1 MDRMTTAQKVGAGGA
16 LLLLVSS
23 FLPWYSADL
32 GAFGSVNFNAWDAN
46 FFAWGGVILGVA
58 GGVILA
64 LKGMGTKDVKAGG
77 FAAEQIALLLG
88 AASLVL
94 ILLRLLTEMTGVSYG
109 LFLGIIG
116 AALVAYGSFT
126 AMKAAGMSVDDMK
139 QRFGGTDQPGGPPPT
154 PPAP

>member
-1 MDRMTTAQKVGAGGA
+1 MDRMTTSQKVGAGGG
-16 LLLLVSS
+16 LLLLISS

-32 GAFGSVNFNAWDAN
+32 GAFGSISIKAWDAE

-64 LKGMGTKDVKAGG
+64 LKGMGTKEVKAGG
-77 FAAEQIALLLG
+77 FAAEQLALILG

-94 ILLRLLTEMTGVSYG
+94 ILLRLLTEMDGVSYG
-109 LFLGIIG
+109 LFLGLVG
-116 AALVAYGSFT
+116 AALVDYGAFT

-139 QRFGGTDQPGGPPPT
+139 NRLGGGDRPGGPPAT
-154 PPAP
+154 PPGP

>member
-1 MDRMTTAQKVGAGGA
+1 MDRMTTAQKVGAAGA
-16 LLLLVSS
+16 LILLVSS
-23 FLPWYSADL
+23 FLPWYSVSL
-32 GAFGSVNFNAWDAN
+32 GAFGSVSIKAWDAN
-46 FFAWGGVILGVA
+46 FLAWGGVILGVA

-94 ILLRLLTEMTGVSYG
+94 ILLRLLTESTAVSYG
-109 LFLGIIG
+109 LFLGIVG
-116 AALVAYGSFT
+116 AALVAYGAFT

-139 QRFGGTDQPGGPPPT
+139 NRLGGDRPGGPPTT

>member
-23 FLPWYSADL
+23 FLPWYSA
-32 GAFGSVNFNAWDAN
+32 FGFSIQAWDAE

-94 ILLRLLTEMTGVSYG
+94 ILLRLLTETSSVSYG